1 MAAFGFFLSTRCQGI
16 TEKLNLPVL
25 AASDNRSLALGNGLP
40 LKDQVLKTKAPA
52 KLNLRLK
59 VTGRRPDGYHEL
71 VSLMVP
77 VDICDV
83 LEFQV
88 HPEKTELVW
97 EGLPVPSDENNLVL
111 KAARAFFGRSR
122 LKGGVLARVTK
133 NIPVAAGMGGG
144 SSDAAATLLS
154 LNHLWSR
161 PLSLETLRELALQLG
176 ADVPFFLE
184 PRPSIARG
192 VGEILEPID
201 PWPEFWYL
209 IVTPRFQVS
218 TAWVFGNLR
227 MGLTSN
233 EYDRIKGQ
241 LRKESLVISQFLEND
256 LESVTSA
263 KFPILNRIKNTL
275 LDAGAEGALMT
286 GSGPSVF
293 GVFGSKRQA
302 EQAIEKIVPHD
313 FGMVLLATNWKE
325 RVIQH

>member
-1 MAAFGFFLSTRCQGI
+1 MAVGTLTTR
-16 TEKLNLPVL
+16 T
-25 AASDNRSLALGNGLP
+25 
-40 LKDQVLKTKAPA
+40 PA

-88 HPEKTELVW
+88 TPGKLELVW
-97 EGLPVPSDENNLVL
+97 EGLPVPADENNLVL
-111 KAARAFFGRSR
+111 RASRSFFAETG
-122 LKGGVLARVTK
+122 LDGGVLARVTK
-133 NIPVAAGMGGG
+133 DIPVAAGMGGG

-184 PRPSIARG
+184 PKPSIARG
-192 VGEILEPID
+192 VGEILEPVER
-201 PWPEFWYL
+201 WPEFWYL
-209 IVTPRFQVS
+209 IVAPPFQVS
-218 TAWVFGNLR
+218 TAWVYENLR
-227 MGLTSN
+227 LGLTSD
-233 EYDRIKGQ
+233 EYVRIKDQ
-241 LRKESLVISQFLEND
+241 LGKESLVLSQFLEND

-263 KFPILNRIKNTL
+263 KFPILDRIRKTL
-275 LDAGAEGALMT
+275 LDVGAEGALMT

-293 GVFGSKRQA
+293 GVFGSRKQA
-302 EQAIEKIVPHD
+302 ELAKQKIVPYD
-313 FGMVLLATNWKE
+313 FGRVLLATNWKE
-325 RVIQH
+325 GNIAH

>member
-1 MAAFGFFLSTRCQGI
+1 
-16 TEKLNLPVL
+16 
-25 AASDNRSLALGNGLP
+25 
-40 LKDQVLKTKAPA
+40 LKDRILKTKAPA

-83 LEFQV
+83 LEFRV
-88 HPEKTELVW
+88 ISEKVELVW
-97 EGLPVPSDENNLVL
+97 EGLPVPADKNNLVVR
-111 KAARAFFGRSR
+111 AADAFFAMSG
-122 LKGGVLARVTK
+122 LKGGVFARVTK

-161 PLSLETLRELALQLG
+161 PLTLETLKELALQLG
-176 ADVPFFLE
+176 ADVPFFLV

-192 VGEILEPID
+192 VGEVLEPVER
-201 PWPEFWYL
+201 WPDFWYL

-218 TAWVFGNLR
+218 TAWVYANLR
-227 MGLTSN
+227 LRLTSD
-233 EYDRIKGQ
+233 EYVRIKDQ
-241 LRKESLVISQFLEND
+241 LGKECLVISQFLEND

-263 KFPILNRIKNTL
+263 KFPILERIKKTL
-275 LDAGAEGALMT
+275 LEAGAEGALMT

-293 GVFGSKRQA
+293 GVFGSRKQA
-302 EQAIEKIVPHD
+302 ERAREKILPHN
-313 FGMVLLATNWKE
+313 FGGVLLATNWKE
-325 RVIQH
+325 ENIYH

>member
-1 MAAFGFFLSTRCQGI
+1 LKNQILTTR
-16 TEKLNLPVL
+16 
-25 AASDNRSLALGNGLP
+25 
-40 LKDQVLKTKAPA
+40 APA

-77 VDICDV
+77 IDICDV

-88 HPEKTELVW
+88 ISEKVELVW
-97 EGLPVPSDENNLVL
+97 EGLPVPVDEHNLVR
-111 KAARAFFGRSR
+111 KAAGAFFDKSGV
-122 LKGGVLARVTK
+122 KGGVSVRVTK

-144 SSDAAATLLS
+144 SSDAAATLVS

-161 PLSLETLRELALQLG
+161 PLSLETLGELALRLG

-192 VGEILEPID
+192 VGELLEPVEQ
-201 PWPEFWYL
+201 WPDLWYV

-218 TAWVFGNLR
+218 TAWVYANLR
-227 MGLTSN
+227 LGLTSN
-233 EYDRIKGQ
+233 EYGRIKDQ
-241 LRKESLVISQFLEND
+241 LGKKNLVISQFLEND

-263 KFPILNRIKNTL
+263 KFPILDRIKRTL

-293 GVFGSKRQA
+293 GVFGSRNQA
-302 EQAIEKIVPHD
+302 EQAREKIVAHD
-313 FGMVLLATNWKE
+313 FGKVLLAGNWK
-325 RVIQH
+325 

>member
-1 MAAFGFFLSTRCQGI
+1 LSSR
-16 TEKLNLPVL
+16 
-25 AASDNRSLALGNGLP
+25 ALTT
-40 LKDQVLKTKAPA
+40 KTPA

-77 VDICDV
+77 IDLCDV

-88 HPEKTELVW
+88 IPEKVELVW
-97 EGLPVPSDENNLVL
+97 KGLPVPVDEHNLVRR
-111 KAARAFFGRSR
+111 AAGAFFDKSGV
-122 LKGGVLARVTK
+122 KGGVSVNVTK

-161 PLSLETLRELALQLG
+161 PLSPEALGDLALHLG

-192 VGEILEPID
+192 VGEVLEPVEQ
-201 PWPEFWYL
+201 WPDLWYL
-209 IVTPRFQVS
+209 IVAPRFQVS
-218 TAWVFGNLR
+218 TAWVYANLR
-227 MGLTSN
+227 LGLTSN
-233 EYDRIKGQ
+233 EYGRIKDQ
-241 LRKESLVISQFLEND
+241 LGKESLVISQFLEND

-263 KFPILNRIKNTL
+263 KFPILDRIKKTL

-293 GVFGSKRQA
+293 GVFGSRKQA
-302 EQAIEKIVPHD
+302 EQAKEKIVPHD
-313 FGMVLLATNWKE
+313 FGRVLLAATWKE
-325 RVIQH
+325 KNH

>member
-1 MAAFGFFLSTRCQGI
+1 
-16 TEKLNLPVL
+16 
-25 AASDNRSLALGNGLP
+25 
-40 LKDQVLKTKAPA
+40 LKDRIVTTKTPA

-77 VDICDV
+77 IDICDV

-88 HPEKTELVW
+88 IPEEVELVW
-97 EGLPVPSDENNLVL
+97 EGLPVPVDEHNLVRR
-111 KAARAFFGRSR
+111 AARAFFYSSGV
-122 LKGGVLARVTK
+122 KGGVFVRVSK

-154 LNHLWSR
+154 LNHLWSG

-192 VGEILEPID
+192 VGEVLEPAER
-201 PWPEFWYL
+201 WPELWYL

-218 TAWVFGNLR
+218 TAWVYAHLR
-227 MGLTSN
+227 LGLTSN
-233 EYDRIKGQ
+233 EYGRIKDQ
-241 LRKESLVISQFLEND
+241 LGKESLVISQFLEND

-263 KFPILNRIKNTL
+263 KFPILDKIKKTL

-293 GVFGSKRQA
+293 GVFGSRKQA
-302 EQAIEKIVPHD
+302 EQAKEKIVPHD
-313 FGMVLLATNWKE
+313 FGTVLLAAGWKGKN
-325 RVIQH
+325 Q